1 MIEGWPAIRVT
12 DPDDPRI
19 APYRAIRER
28 DLVRGGKRFIAEGT
42 SVLRVLAGQR
52 RFAVESAL
60 ILENR
65 LAGVADIVATLPA
78 DVPVHVAA
86 PDVMDAIAGFPMHRG
101 VLAVGHRRAD
111 ADTPP
116 DPGTARDWRTVV
128 ALCGL
133 SNHDNM
139 GAIFRN
145 AAALGAD
152 AVLMDAQSCDP
163 LYRKA
168 IRVSVGAVLTV
179 PWHRF
184 ETADAMIDWL
194 EAAGFALA
202 GLSPAGATALEDWEP
217 PARAALVLGTE
228 GPGLPGP
235 ILERTK
241 TLRIAMA
248 NGFDSLNVAT
258 CAALVLHHVR
268 VRRNGASKPRS
279 A

>member
-1 MIEGWPAIRVT
+1 MIEGRPAIRVT

-65 LAGVADIVATLPA
+65 LAGVADIVASLPA

-101 VLAVGHRRAD
+101 VLAVGQRRAD

-116 DPGTARDWRTVV
+116 DPGTARDWRTIV

-168 IRVSVGAVLTV
+168 IRVSVGGVLTV

-194 EAAGFALA
+194 AAAGFALA

-228 GPGLPGP
+228 GPGLPEP
-235 ILERTK
+235 ILDRTK

-248 NGFDSLNVAT
+248 KGFDSLNVAT

-268 VRRNGASKPRS
+268 VRRKGASGSRS

>member
-1 MIEGWPAIRVT
+1 MIKGRPAIRVT

-65 LAGVADIVATLPA
+65 LAGIADIVDTLPA
-78 DVPVHVAA
+78 DVPVHVA
-86 PDVMDAIAGFPMHRG
+86 DQEVMDAIAGFPMHRG
-101 VLAVGHRRAD
+101 VLAIGHRRDD
-111 ADTPP
+111 ADMPP
-116 DPGTARDWRTVV
+116 ASEVADNWQTVV
-128 ALCGL
+128 ALAGL
-133 SNHDNM
+133 ANHDNM

-168 IRVSVGAVLTV
+168 IRVSVGGVLTV

-184 ETADAMIDWL
+184 ETADAMIEWL
-194 EAAGFALA
+194 GAAGFALA
-202 GLSPAGATALEDWEP
+202 GLSPAGATALEDWQP
-217 PARAALVLGTE
+217 PARAALVLGAE

-235 ILERTK
+235 ILDRTG

-268 VRRNGASKPRS
+268 VRRQGAAGQAS

>member
-1 MIEGWPAIRVT
+1 MIKGRPAIRVT

-168 IRVSVGAVLTV
+168 IRVSVGGVLTV

-184 ETADAMIDWL
+184 ETADAMMDWL
-194 EAAGFALA
+194 AAAGFALA

-235 ILERTK
+235 ILDRTG

-248 NGFDSLNVAT
+248 DGFDSLNVAT

-268 VRRNGASKPRS
+268 VRRKGASGPRS